1 MTDKNP
7 SSVRTTPGLSNTR
20 PCSTNTPDSC
30 AIDVGYILDVVSD
43 KLFVVI
49 GLSLVVTLAP
59 WAMIL
64 VLFQVKFGSAH
75 KNVPDR
81 SPYGYF
87 IIGSFLSYVITG
99 YYWLIVGE
107 DLGTAMISTSW
118 AGFVVLAVSLMINFL
133 ITIVLIISSI
143 KRALSS

>member
-1 MTDKNP
+1 MTDK
-7 SSVRTTPGLSNTR
+7 TPGSVSTTSNL
-20 PCSTNTPDSC
+20 PNTPDSC
-30 AIDVGYILDVVSD
+30 DIDVGYILDVVSD
-43 KLFVVI
+43 KLSVVMGLSFVVAM
-49 GLSLVVTLAP
+49 AP

-75 KNVPDR
+75 KNVPTR

-107 DLGTAMISTSW
+107 DLGTAMIST
-118 AGFVVLAVSLMINFL
+118 AKTGFVVLAVSLMINCL
-133 ITIVLIISSI
+133 IAIVVIISSI